1 MEKINV
7 FVKSVYI
14 GYDVFDGRTIQEVK
28 EYLDRLSNDYI
39 DMLYQGC
46 IARFSFYR
54 DHGDEEQSLH
64 LVFERQ
70 ENNLEYKTRMEKV
83 QKDVE
88 YYKRLKY
95 EEYLK
100 LKKEFE
106 DTSNKLE

>member
-14 GYDVFDGRTIQEVK
+14 GDDVFDGKTIQEVK
-28 EYLDRLSNDYI
+28 EYLDRLSNDHL

-70 ENNLEYKTRMEKV
+70 ENDLEYKTRMEKV

-100 LKKEFE
+100 LKREFE

>member
-1 MEKINV
+1 MEKITV

-14 GYDVFDGRTIQEVK
+14 GDDVFDGKTIQEVK
-28 EYLDRLSNDYI
+28 EYLDRVNNDYI

-54 DHGDEEQSLH
+54 DHGDEEHSLH

-70 ENNLEYKTRMEKV
+70 ETDLEYKTRMEKV
-83 QKDVE
+83 QKDIE

-106 DTSNKLE
+106 NTSNKLE

>member
-1 MEKINV
+1 MEKIYV

-14 GYDVFDGRTIQEVK
+14 GDDVFDGKTIQEVK

-46 IARFSFYR
+46 IARFSL
-54 DHGDEEQSLH
+54 EQSLH

-70 ENNLEYKTRMEKV
+70 ETDLEYKTRMEKV
-83 QKDVE
+83 QKDIE

-106 DTSNKLE
+106 DISNKLE

>member
-7 FVKSVYI
+7 HVKSVYI
-14 GYDVFDGRTIQEVK
+14 GDDVFDGRTIQEVK

-46 IARFSFYR
+46 IARFSLRY
-54 DHGDEEQSLH
+54 DHDDEQSLY

-70 ENNLEYKTRMEKV
+70 ENDLEYKTRMEKV

-88 YYKRLKY
+88 CYKRLKY

>member
-1 MEKINV
+1 MEKITV
-7 FVKSVYI
+7 QVRKDYVRFE
-14 GYDVFDGRTIQEVK
+14 VFDGKTIQEVK
-28 EYLDRLSNDYI
+28 EYLDKLSNDYI
-39 DMLYQGC
+39 AMLYKGC
-46 IARFSFYR
+46 IARFSLIY
-54 DHGDEEQSLH
+54 DGAGEPELY

-70 ENNLEYKTRMEKV
+70 ETDLEYKTRMEKV

-88 YYKRLKY
+88 RYKRLRY

>member
-7 FVKSVYI
+7 HVKSVYI
-14 GYDVFDGRTIQEVK
+14 GDDVFDGRTIQEVK

-70 ENNLEYKTRMEKV
+70 ENDLEYKTRMEKV
-83 QKDVE
+83 QKDIE

>member
-1 MEKINV
+1 MEKITV

-14 GYDVFDGRTIQEVK
+14 GDDVFDGKTIQEVK
-28 EYLDRLSNDYI
+28 EYLDRVNNDYI

-70 ENNLEYKTRMEKV
+70 ENDLEYKTRMEKV
-83 QKDVE
+83 QKDIE

-106 DTSNKLE
+106 DTSNKPE